1 MALTWRAFDAEQRRN
16 ASVMTSCSLT
26 SYAMM
31 SVASLSA
38 AAPGA
43 MSPSWGAL
51 SVAVPCAARPPQ
63 LQACPSPTIAH
74 PRRTWHSAFQGIA
87 QPWVNRTSRAGQRRS
102 AMTRAGV
109 PVPVESALG
118 DVLNDPVRHQVP
130 DRHSVRDPLPAGGR
144 GRREGR
150 APDQADADIRQ
161 HSAPQPLPAQGAA
174 DAMGGLEQFVRVL
187 PGHQL

>member
-1 MALTWRAFDAEQRRN
+1 MALTWRSFDAEQRRN

-26 SYAMM
+26 SYGMM

-38 AAPGA
+38 AAPA
-43 MSPSWGAL
+43 AISTSSTAL
-51 SVAVPCAARPPQ
+51 SVAVTCAARPPQ

-130 DRHSVRDPLPAGGR
+130 DRLSVRDPLPAAGR
-144 GRREGR
+144 GYRAGR
-150 APDQADADIRQ
+150 ALDQAD
-161 HSAPQPLPAQGAA
+161 PAIGQARA
-174 DAMGGLEQFVRVL
+174 SQAV
-187 PGHQL
+187 PGP